1 MDDREFLVWILHQ
14 AESSNSLEWEHVVRL
29 KRLAE
34 YADTPKPVVWTGAV
48 DVHVVK
54 RAVDRA
60 RKIMERKG
68 DEE

>member
-1 MDDREFLVWILHQ
+1 MDDGEFLGWILHQ
-14 AESSNSLEWEHVVRL
+14 AESCNSLEWEHVARL
-29 KRLAE
+29 KRLAD
-34 YADTPKPVVWTGAV
+34 YADTPKPVNWTGAV

-68 DEE
+68 DEQ